1 MVYFK
6 DCVRSELSTCL
17 WTCKIVSACE
27 HVKEHLSTLV
37 SACGTHSLNTRERLW
52 TCETHPLNAREHSW
66 INTRERLWTCET
78 HPLNARERL
87 WINTRERLWTCET
100 HPLNARERL
109 WICETHPLNVRERLW
124 INVRERLWTCE
135 THPLN
140 ARERLWICETHP
152 LNVRE
157 RLWICE
163 THPLNVRE
171 RLWIVTLLRGVGQND
186 PPLSTVTS
194 ACDCWEPPPPPSSV
208 FAVTDHY
215 AVATWET
222 CLVTIG
228 FSTVTSASGCWEGW
242 VKLTHP
248 SQQPQLRLVS
258 PWSGRVHNAHQCQPC
273 LSFERL
279 TSTLFEMRNSV
290 SIKIGK
296 KQSINQSINQIWIKP
311 SISRFLKF
319 AVYCRGLLDPKVS
332 NQSCG
337 GMQAAQC
344 NVLKNATQSHAMTLT
359 FYLALIS
366 GSRFRGPLPYLLSW
380 WRIMATRRG
389 RKRNRPQAEGWRPQ
403 WSIERL
409 QSRSNATLP
418 PIASWMRQFAS
429 FFCLLWLRCT
439 IEIDDGSR
447 KWKERSKYELED

>member
-1 MVYFK
+1 MWNTPSQ
-6 DCVRSELSTCL
+6 RS
-17 WTCKIVSACE
+17 WA
-27 HVKEHLSTLV
+27 LV
-37 SACGTHSLNTRERLW
+37 NQ
-52 TCETHPLNAREHSW
+52 HSW
-66 INTRERLWTCET
+66 ALVNMWNTPSQRSWALVNQHSWA
-78 HPLNARERL
+78 LVNM
-87 WINTRERLWTCET
+87 WNTPSQRSWALVNMWNTPSQRSWALVDMWNTPSQRSWALVNCDS
-100 HPLNARERL
+100 LR
-109 WICETHPLNVRERLW
+109 
-124 INVRERLWTCE
+124 
-135 THPLN
+135 
-140 ARERLWICETHP
+140 
-152 LNVRE
+152 
-157 RLWICE
+157 
-163 THPLNVRE
+163 
-171 RLWIVTLLRGVGQND
+171 LLRGVGQND